1 MDSKTQINTYEKQ
14 LLSAK
19 TDNEKIRILLPLIV
33 LLIREDIVKASSRIE
48 EGFFLSEIN
57 IEDRF
62 KLYESKLLY
71 LNQSGEVEKALKLID
86 EYEAIIPNEDKFF
99 KYILYKDIHKMVLF
113 TYLSKILDAI
123 EIAKKTIPKAEKLND
138 REVNIKLTDMYR
150 IAAQLELRV
159 ANVKKAIILLDK
171 SLALKK
177 NLGDLESIFND
188 CPLSYLNRSN
198 N

>member
-188 CPLSYLNRSN
+188 CP
-198 N
+198 